1 MGTVKRLRKKYEGP
15 SHPWEAERL
24 EEERQLKKEYGLKN
38 KKEIWKIAS
47 KLKGI
52 KTQAKNLIADRSEQ
66 ARKEEASLLEKLS
79 NLGILKEGSTL
90 DNILEINVG
99 QLMAR
104 RLQSMAMTKGLARS
118 SRQARQMI
126 SHGHITINNNKTS
139 IPSYLVKVS
148 EEASIEYSPNSKF
161 KDPEHPELVIVK
173 KEDINK
179 IDVKALPAKEKVEAP
194 KEEATG
200 EKVEQPKGEAVEKPA
215 TPETK
220 TEETKQ

>member
-126 SHGHITINNNKTS
+126 SH
-139 IPSYLVKVS
+139 
-148 EEASIEYSPNSKF
+148 
-161 KDPEHPELVIVK
+161 
-173 KEDINK
+173 
-179 IDVKALPAKEKVEAP
+179 
-194 KEEATG
+194 
-200 EKVEQPKGEAVEKPA
+200 
-215 TPETK
+215 
-220 TEETKQ
+220 

>member
-47 KLKGI
+47 KLRGFKI
-52 KTQAKNLIADRSEQ
+52 QAKSLIADRSEQ
-66 ARKEEASLLEKLS
+66 ARKEEKLLLEKLS
-79 NLGILKEGSTL
+79 NLGILKEGSSL

-118 SRQARQMI
+118 SKQARQMI
-126 SHGHITINNNKTS
+126 AHGHITINKKKTN

-148 EEASIEYSPNSKF
+148 EEASIEYSQNSKF
-161 KDPEHPELVIVK
+161 KDAEHPELVIVK
-173 KEDINK
+173 KEDVNK
-179 IDVKALPAKEKVEAP
+179 VDVKAVPAKEKVEAP
-194 KEEATG
+194 KEAAT
-200 EKVEQPKGEAVEKPA
+200 EEQPKTEAAEKPA
-215 TPETK
+215 APETK
-220 TEETKQ
+220 TEEIKQ